1 MSYFDGPLQ
10 CVNHPDRLP
19 IESCEICG
27 KALCG
32 YCLYY
37 TEDGQ
42 RLCEEH
48 AQVAKANG
56 LQIVPPAVY
65 AGGIIPS
72 QAQAQRQNQNPL
84 DPPKGALMGQRAL
97 YHGNNQDIGAF
108 IAMMIGVITL
118 ASCCGGAYCLPFA
131 AVILGGLVLMNADEA
146 IDPKRTR
153 IQAILGILTGGV
165 FVCVILGCIGFYVV
179 TLGASASASNSYNP
193 NFYFPT
199 STYTSVP
206 TQAGP
211 SSSFQT
217 ATAIIK
223 EATAAQKTKEA
234 QEP

>member
-1 MSYFDGPLQ
+1 MSYFDGPLE
-10 CVNHPDRLP
+10 CANHPERLS
-19 IESCEICG
+19 IEKCEICG

-56 LQIVPPAVY
+56 LQIVPPAIY
-65 AGGIIPS
+65 ASGIIPS
-72 QAQAQRQNQNPL
+72 QAEAKRHDQNTL
-84 DPPKGALMGQRAL
+84 GTPKGAMMGQRAL
-97 YHGNNQDIGAF
+97 YHGNNQDVGAF

-118 ASCCGGAYCLPFA
+118 ASCCGASYCLPFA

-146 IDPKRTR
+146 VDPKRTR
-153 IQAILGILTGGV
+153 IQAILGIATGGV
-165 FVCVILGCIGFYVV
+165 FVCFIVACIAIYVMAI
-179 TLGASASASNSYNP
+179 GASASSSTTYNP
-193 NFYFPT
+193 NFNFPT

-206 TQAGP
+206 SQTGP
-211 SSSFQT
+211 GSIQRT
-217 ATAIIK
+217 ATAI
-223 EATAAQKTKEA
+223 QKTAEA